1 MFDAF
6 ISRFWPLFAFPF
18 RFYVDQQCCLTSP
31 RPICGPCDP
40 KISACCMSL
49 GPVDI
54 KRSVNSL
61 YSHSP
66 RPRPVPGQSRQ
77 NNKTLEKH
85 LLISC
90 ANQRGTAVRAVCNV
104 QRATKMVLKTKGNW
118 KELQKKKCNAIMR
131 RLNEVLHSLQFYVRA
146 CAASRA
152 VKICEGSDD
161 LSGRFMYISNY

>member
-1 MFDAF
+1 MRHSWNRMFDAF

-18 RFYVDQQCCLTSP
+18 RFYVDQQSCLTSP
-31 RPICGPCDP
+31 RAICGPCDP

-61 YSHSP
+61 YSPSP
-66 RPRPVPGQSRQ
+66 GPHPGPGPRPVPDQSRQ

-90 ANQRGTAVRAVCNV
+90 ANQRGASERATCNV
-104 QRATKMVLKTKGNW
+104 QRATKMVLKTKGN
-118 KELQKKKCNAIMR
+118 
-131 RLNEVLHSLQFYVRA
+131 
-146 CAASRA
+146 
-152 VKICEGSDD
+152 
-161 LSGRFMYISNY
+161 

>member
-18 RFYVDQQCCLTSP
+18 RFYVDQQSCPTSP

-66 RPRPVPGQSRQ
+66 RPRPRPRPVPGQSRQ

-90 ANQRGTAVRAVCNV
+90 ANQRGTAERAACNV
-104 QRATKMVLKTKGNW
+104 QRATNHQNGIKNERKLKRATK
-118 KELQKKKCNAIMR
+118 KNATQ
-131 RLNEVLHSLQFYVRA
+131 L
-146 CAASRA
+146 
-152 VKICEGSDD
+152 CEDSMKFFI
-161 LSGRFMYISNY
+161 LCSSTFAHAPQVAQ

>member
-18 RFYVDQQCCLTSP
+18 RFYVDQQSCLTSP
-31 RPICGPCDP
+31 RAICGPCDP

-61 YSHSP
+61 YSPSP
-66 RPRPVPGQSRQ
+66 SPGPVPGQSRQ

-90 ANQRGTAVRAVCNV
+90 ANQRGAASSV
-104 QRATKMVLKTKGNW
+104 QRATSHQNGIKNERKLKRA
-118 KELQKKKCNAIMR
+118 KKKNAAQLCEHSMKFSSFSA
-131 RLNEVLHSLQFYVRA
+131 VLYVRA

-152 VKICEGSDD
+152 VKI
-161 LSGRFMYISNY
+161 